1 MMRWALTIPQLP
13 AKVLGLSCLPQAV
26 PADEEKHVNVVG
38 IVLPLILL
46 GFPIVVTLIVVG
58 WCYVSR
64 RYLAVH
70 RSMRRRQR
78 NPRKTLD
85 QLLQP
90 AHSGFTRVKTYDSD
104 SEDNADV
111 TIFQKTQNSFSIST

>member
-1 MMRWALTIPQLP
+1 MVSA
-13 AKVLGLSCLPQAV
+13 AS
-26 PADEEKHVNVVG
+26 DEEEKHVNVVG

-46 GFPIVVTLIVVG
+46 GLPIMVTLVIVG

-64 RYLAVH
+64 RYVSMK
-70 RSMRRRQR
+70 RSIRRRQK

-90 AHSGFTRVKTYDSD
+90 AHSGFTRIKTYDSD

-111 TIFQKTQNSFSIST
+111 TIFQKTQNSYAIST